1 MPNIPSAEADKIKQL
16 NKFNWILPNGTP
28 DNERMH
34 GSGSHV
40 EKNNIEQFFCNSKMP
55 NPYLTSRSSS
65 ADKGTSHPRVKKNEI
80 K

>member
-1 MPNIPSAEADKIKQL
+1 
-16 NKFNWILPNGTP
+16 
-28 DNERMH
+28 MH

-55 NPYLTSRSSS
+55 NPYLTSRSYS